1 MIPTRV
7 LRSGAPCNAQFPVFA
22 QCLAQVVIAFTA
34 LQCASLAATSP
45 VHSPCRTNAVK
56 FEGWDAEQLSNEWL
70 RLTIVPQVGGRLMQ
84 VEFAGHPYLFVNPK
98 YKGKYITPPEAAK
111 LGRWI
116 NYGGDKLWPL
126 PEGQGEGQW
135 PGPIS
140 DALDDGQYSLTAST
154 RDSRCIASLNGPPD
168 PATGLQYSREIS
180 IAGDSPEISF
190 HAVMKNVTDHPIFWS
205 IQSVTQYDTADSQR
219 PEDYNRNF
227 WAFAPVNRNSVY
239 YGGYHVRAGLADDPS
254 FSVTDGLFRLH
265 WLYLENEV
273 WLDSVAGWL
282 AVVDQS
288 SGYSMVETFQHVAAA
303 EYPGKASII
312 FYKNGAALE
321 LDERGMPTLRSAN
334 PEQSPYYM
342 EAEINSPM
350 VRLAPNE
357 SYAFDTV
364 WHPTRA
370 GDDFR
375 AVNAV
380 GMVSRALS
388 ACWAGEGLRISGSF
402 AVFFPGKLKAY
413 VSGESNIDPAVF
425 FLANVDPREAVSLN
439 QELRVKAGSRIS
451 LHLEDERGVERG
463 TLDEVQIPNRQKL
476 AQCHKE

>member
-1 MIPTRV
+1 MQ
-7 LRSGAPCNAQFPVFA
+7 SSMFA
-22 QCLAQVVIAFTA
+22 RQLMLFFTA
-34 LQCASLAATSP
+34 LIALPPAALATSP
-45 VHSPCRTNAVK
+45 TAHSPCRMDAVK
-56 FEGWDAEQLSNEWL
+56 FEGWDAEQLSNEWV

-84 VEFAGHPYLFVNPK
+84 VEFAGHPFLFVNPK
-98 YKGKYITPPEAAK
+98 YQGKYIAPAEAAK

-126 PEGQGEGQW
+126 PEGRGDGQW

-140 DALDDGQYSLTAST
+140 DALDDGQYSLTTST
-154 RDSRCIASLNGPPD
+154 QDLRCVASLSGPPD

-180 IAGDSPEISF
+180 ISSDSPEISF
-190 HAVMKNVTDHPIFWS
+190 HAVMKNVTAHLTYWS
-205 IQSVTQYDTADSQR
+205 IQSVTQYDTSDSQH

-227 WAFAPVNRNSVY
+227 WAFAPVNDSSAY

-254 FSVTDGLFRLH
+254 FSVANGLFRLH

-288 SGYSMVETFQHVAAA
+288 SGYSMVETFRHVAEA

-312 FYKNGAALE
+312 FYKNGGALE
-321 LDERGMPTLRSAN
+321 LDNRGMPTLRSVK
-334 PEQSPYYM
+334 PEQTPYYM

-364 WHPTRA
+364 WRPTRA
-370 GDDFR
+370 AHEFSG
-375 AVNAV
+375 VNSAGV
-380 GMVSRALS
+380 VTRELS
-388 ACWAGEGLRISGSF
+388 ACWVGEELQISGSF

-413 VSGESNIDPAVF
+413 ISGESNTDPAVF
-425 FLANVDPREAVSLN
+425 LANVEPREAVSLN
-439 QELRVKAGSRIS
+439 QKLRVKAGSRIS

-463 TLDEVQIPNRQKL
+463 MLDEVQIPKRQKL
-476 AQCHKE
+476 AECHKE

>member
-1 MIPTRV
+1 MFT
-7 LRSGAPCNAQFPVFA
+7 Q
-22 QCLAQVVIAFTA
+22 LALAVVTFIA
-34 LQCASLAATSP
+34 LQSAATAAGSS
-45 VHSPCRTNAVK
+45 VHPPCRVNAVK

-70 RLTIVPQVGGRLMQ
+70 RLTIVPQIGGRLMQ

-98 YKGKYITPPEAAK
+98 YKGKYIVPTEAAK
-111 LGRWI
+111 TGRWI

-140 DALDDGQYSLTAST
+140 DALDDGQYSLTTST
-154 RDSRCIASLNGPPD
+154 RDSRCVASLNGPPD
-168 PATGLQYSREIS
+168 PATGLQYSREIT
-180 IAGDSPEISF
+180 IASDSPEIFF
-190 HAVMKNVTDHPIFWS
+190 HAVMKNVRDHPIFWS
-205 IQSVTQYDTADSQR
+205 IQSVTQYDTADSLH

-227 WAFAPVNRNSVY
+227 WAFAPVNANGAY

-273 WLDSVAGWL
+273 WLDSVAEWL

-288 SGYSMVETFQHVAAA
+288 SGFSMVETFRHTAEA
-303 EYPGKASII
+303 EYPSKASII
-312 FYKNGAALE
+312 FYKNGGALE
-321 LDERGMPTLRSAN
+321 LDERGMPTLRPVN
-334 PEQSPYYM
+334 PEQAPYYM

-370 GDDFR
+370 AHEFR
-375 AVNAV
+375 GVNAAGV
-380 GMVSRALS
+380 VSRALS
-388 ACWAGEGLRISGSF
+388 ACWAGEGLQFAGSF
-402 AVFFPGKLKAY
+402 SVFVPGRLKAY
-413 VSGESNIDPAVF
+413 VSQKGKAEPDVF
-425 FLANVDPREAVSLN
+425 FLKNVDPRDIVNLN
-439 QELRVKAGSRIS
+439 QKLSIQTASRIS
-451 LHLEDERGVERG
+451 VHLEDERGIDRG
-463 TLDEVQIPNRQKL
+463 VLGDVQMPEHQKSAECSDVRMQSSAYHGL
-476 AQCHKE
+476 LHPAAGGL